1 MAAKSERITILAT
14 PDFKAFLNAEA
25 QAQGLS
31 VSELVRERCA
41 VPANSEEDA
50 ALLAS
55 IIDQVNLS
63 TSAADKALSR
73 GLNDLTL
80 ALSEI
85 RKGK

>member
-25 QAQGLS
+25 QGLS

-50 ALLAS
+50 TLLAS
-55 IIDQVNLS
+55 ITDQVKLS